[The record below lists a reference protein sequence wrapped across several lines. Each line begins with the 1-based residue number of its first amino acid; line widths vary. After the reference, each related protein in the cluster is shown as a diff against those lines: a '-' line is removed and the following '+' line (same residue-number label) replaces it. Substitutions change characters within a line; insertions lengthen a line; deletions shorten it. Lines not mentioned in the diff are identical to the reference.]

1 MALTS
6 AKTEYEHVVLDEKGV
21 PIIAWTNMK
30 VIEIVLEKT
39 AYGWSPEELH
49 FQHPYLTLGQ
59 IYSALAYYWDHQDV
73 LDRDIEQRLTFV
85 NQTQQTTEQTPLI
98 AHLKSKGLI

>member
-1 MALTS
+1 MPLTS
-6 AKTEYEHVVLDEKGV
+6 AKTKYEHVVLDEKGV
-21 PIIAWTNMK
+21 PIIAGTNTK

-59 IYSALAYYWDHQDV
+59 IYSALAYYWDHRDV
-73 LDRDIEQRLTFV
+73 LDRDIEQRLAFV
-85 NQTQQTTEQTPLI
+85 NQTQKITEQTPL
-98 AHLKSKGLI
+98 AARLKSKGLI

>member
-6 AKTEYEHVVLDEKGV
+6 AKTEYGHVVLDEKGV
-21 PIIAWTNMK
+21 PIVAGTKMK

-49 FQHPYLTLGQ
+49 FQHPYLTRGQ
-59 IYSALAYYWDHQDV
+59 IYSALAYYWDHQDA
-73 LDRDIEQRLTFV
+73 LDREIKRRLAFV

-98 AHLKSKGLI
+98 IRLRSKGLI

>member
-1 MALTS
+1 MPLTS
-6 AKTEYEHVVLDEKGV
+6 AKTKYEHVVLDEKAV
-21 PIIAWTNMK
+21 PIIAGTNMK

-73 LDRDIEQRLTFV
+73 LDRDIERRLAFV
-85 NQTQQTTEQTPLI
+85 NQTQKITEQSPLV
-98 AHLKSKGLI
+98 ARLKSRGLI

>member
-1 MALTS
+1 MSLSS
-6 AKTEYEHVVLDEKGV
+6 AKMKYEHVVLNEKGV
-21 PIIAWTNMK
+21 PVISGTNIK

-59 IYSALAYYWDHQDV
+59 IYSSLAYYWDHQDT
-73 LDRDIEQRLTFV
+73 LNKDIERRLTFV
-85 NQTQQTTEQTPLI
+85 NQTRKITEQTPLI
-98 AHLKSKGLI
+98 ARLKSKGLI